1 MVNDATPI
9 TGGDMNPEEYFDSEN
24 VFTSSGRHIPED
36 LVKKAAKIY
45 KLICDL
51 VEGDAE
57 SEIVD
62 SGSLQ
67 LYEKVL
73 KQIKSFVKLSC

>member
-1 MVNDATPI
+1 MVNDSTPI

-62 SGSLQ
+62 SGSLHFHT
-67 LYEKVL
+67 KT
-73 KQIKSFVKLSC
+73 S

>member
-1 MVNDATPI
+1 MVTDNTPI

-24 VFTSSGRHIPED
+24 VYTSSGRHIPEV
-36 LVKKAAKIY
+36 LVKKASKIY

-62 SGSLQ
+62 SGKLFAFSLMLTHLPSRQ
-67 LYEKVL
+67 DGK
-73 KQIKSFVKLSC
+73 

>member
-1 MVNDATPI
+1 MKTHSIITHFFFYRYKLINDCTPI

-24 VFTSSGRHIPED
+24 VFTSSGRHIPEF
-36 LVKKAAKIY
+36 LVKRAARIY
-45 KLICDL
+45 KQICDI

-62 SGSLQ
+62 SG
-67 LYEKVL
+67 
-73 KQIKSFVKLSC
+73 